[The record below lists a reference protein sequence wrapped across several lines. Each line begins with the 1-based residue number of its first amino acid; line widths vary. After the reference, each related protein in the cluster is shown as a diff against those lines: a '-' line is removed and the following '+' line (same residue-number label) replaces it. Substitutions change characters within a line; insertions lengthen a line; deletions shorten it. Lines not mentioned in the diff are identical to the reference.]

1 MKIFEKGTSVH
12 ATEIFYVKSTKLYV
26 DEAKEVE
33 AKRSDVLKAVQSG
46 KLLVNNGT
54 SFLTVTSV
62 KLDGSQVVVGETT
75 YNIAAD
81 A

>member
-1 MKIFEKGTSVH
+1 MKIFGKGSQKF
-12 ATEIFYVKSTKLYV
+12 ATEVLYVKSTKLYV
-26 DEAKEVE
+26 DAAKTVEV
-33 AKRSDVLKAVQSG
+33 KRSEVIAAIKSG
-46 KLLVNNGT
+46 KLLIDNGT

-75 YNIAAD
+75 YSIAAD